1 MSYHGIAALFVIIN
15 IVSVIIILIVNSYYY
30 LQNRFNEIK
39 KKRDAEEHAMILQS
53 ATRRKL
59 SLRPSNNYML
69 YKNIHED
76 INMDI
81 DINEDDSI
89 QW

>member
-1 MSYHGIAALFVIIN
+1 MSYYGFVALFVIIN
-15 IVSVIIILIVNSYYY
+15 IISVIIILIVNSYYY

-39 KKRDAEEHAMILQS
+39 KKRETEEHAMILQS

-76 INMDI
+76 IDT
-81 DINEDDSI
+81 NEDNSI